1 MTKQD
6 EIEITLIIPVY
17 DEEKNIVD
25 LFVEIDKKI
34 EHPHKALIIYDRDDD
49 TTLKN
54 KDTLVNQ
61 YQNIQFVKNE
71 FGHGVIDAFKTGF
84 QMADTKYIVPIMA
97 DLSDMPET
105 VNKMYDK
112 IKEGYDLVVA
122 SRYVAGGAKVGGPV
136 IKYILSK
143 IANLSLHYLT
153 GIPTHDMTNA
163 FIMYRKH
170 VVDGIEIT
178 STGGFELTMEIMAKA
193 YVQGHNITEVP
204 TINRDRKAGKSQFKL
219 LAWIFKYLYWY
230 FYLLRKTAMKSL
242 MGYYKSNDK

>member
-1 MTKQD
+1 MPKQD

-17 DEEKNIVD
+17 DEEENIVD

-54 KDTLVNQ
+54 KDDLVNK
-61 YQNIQFVKNE
+61 YPNIRFVKNK
-71 FGHGVIDAFKTGF
+71 FGSGVINAFKTGF
-84 QMADTKYIVPIMA
+84 QMADTEYIVPIMA

-122 SRYVAGGAKVGGPV
+122 SRYVAGGAKIGGPV
-136 IKYILSK
+136 IKYILSR

-178 STGGFELTMEIMAKA
+178 STGGFEITMEIMAKS
-193 YVQGHNITEVP
+193 YLQGHNITEVP
-204 TINRDRKAGKSQFKL
+204 TINRDRKAGKSRFKL
-219 LAWIFKYLYWY
+219 LAWIFKYLYWH

-242 MGYYKSNDK
+242 MGYYKRNDK

>member
-6 EIEITLIIPVY
+6 EMEITLIIPVC
-17 DEEKNIVD
+17 DEEENIVD
-25 LFVEIDKKI
+25 LFIEIDKKI
-34 EHPHKALIIYDRDDD
+34 EHPHKALIIYDHDDD
-49 TTLKN
+49 TTLRN
-54 KDTLVNQ
+54 KDDLVNK
-61 YQNIQFVKNE
+61 YPNIRFVKNK
-71 FGHGVIDAFKTGF
+71 FGFGVINAFKTGF
-84 QMADTKYIVPIMA
+84 QTADTKYIVPIMA

-136 IKYILSK
+136 IKYILSR

-163 FIMYRKH
+163 FIMYRKD
-170 VVDGIEIT
+170 VIDDIEIT
-178 STGGFELTMEIMAKA
+178 STGGFEITMEIMAKA
-193 YVQGHNITEVP
+193 YLQGYSITEVP
-204 TINRDRKAGKSQFKL
+204 TINRDRKAGKSRFKL
-219 LAWIFKYLYWY
+219 LAWILKYLYWH
-230 FYLLRKTAMKSL
+230 FYLLRKTTIKSL

>member
-1 MTKQD
+1 MCSSD
-6 EIEITLIIPVY
+6 LEITLIIPVY
-17 DEEKNIVD
+17 DEEENIVD

-34 EHPHKALIIYDRDDD
+34 EYPHKALVIYDHDDD

-54 KDTLVNQ
+54 KDNLVNK
-61 YQNIQFVKNE
+61 YPNIRFVKNK
-71 FGHGVIDAFKTGF
+71 FGSGVIDAFKTGF

-136 IKYILSK
+136 IKYILSR

-170 VVDGIEIT
+170 IIDDIEIT
-178 STGGFELTMEIMAKA
+178 STGGFEITMEIMAKS
-193 YVQGHNITEVP
+193 YLQGYNITEVP

-219 LAWIFKYLYWY
+219 LAWIFKYLYWH

-242 MGYYKSNDK
+242 MGYYKRNDK

>member
-1 MTKQD
+1 MMKQD

-105 VNKMYDK
+105 VNKMYDR

-136 IKYILSK
+136 IKYILSR

-178 STGGFELTMEIMAKA
+178 STGGFELTMEIMAKS
-193 YVQGHNITEVP
+193 YLQGYNITEVP

-219 LAWIFKYLYWY
+219 LAWIFKYIYWY
-230 FYLLRKTAMKSL
+230 FYLLSKTTMKSL
-242 MGYYKSNDK
+242 MGYYKINDR